1 MPCPRIFDTV
11 LFVEMIKTLEIADQ
25 PVEEEHYEI
34 RKGSSDTISIET
46 LLRAQTLL
54 VQFLTY
60 HFHTLS

>member
-1 MPCPRIFDTV
+1 
-11 LFVEMIKTLEIADQ
+11 MIKTLEIADQ
-25 PVEEEHYEI
+25 PVEERHHEI
-34 RKGSSDTISIET
+34 RKDNSDTISIET